1 MASAAKSLAYLVPRT
16 YHIRST
22 SLINFITLPCITRK
36 ERISSKVCHSSH
48 ANNLQGSDRIRE
60 EEVVIVGAGIAGLAT
75 ALSLHRL
82 GVKPLVLEQA
92 DSLRTG
98 GTSLTLSKNGWRA
111 LDVLGVAEDLRKEYK
126 KILGLQIQTND
137 GAVLRYFSFQAE
149 DNSQEVRAV
158 ERRALLESLARNM
171 PEDTIWFG
179 SHIIT
184 IERTKNSQI
193 KLELDDGTEILAKA
207 LIGCDGVRSV
217 VAKWM
222 GFSEP
227 RYVGHCAYRGLAVY
241 ASGQP
246 YEEKVHYIYGKGM
259 RAGYVPLSSTKVYW
273 FIVFNSHSPG
283 PKITDPNLL
292 KREALQLVQNWP
304 KELVETI
311 EDTPAENFVRTPLVD
326 RWLWP
331 VVGPK
336 STLGGVALAGDAWH
350 PMTPNLGQG
359 ACCALEDSIILARKL
374 AKALDVGK
382 QSQTENGQRVRV
394 PSDYFGG
401 SDIPSQ
407 IEEALQGYATERW
420 PRIFSL
426 TIRAYL
432 VGALLQ
438 WDNELIC
445 SLRNNIVIP
454 KLAKLDSLTEH
465 TKYDC
470 GSLNSN

>member
-1 MASAAKSLAYLVPRT
+1 
-16 YHIRST
+16 
-22 SLINFITLPCITRK
+22 
-36 ERISSKVCHSSH
+36 
-48 ANNLQGSDRIRE
+48 
-60 EEVVIVGAGIAGLAT
+60 
-75 ALSLHRL
+75 
-82 GVKPLVLEQA
+82 
-92 DSLRTG
+92 
-98 GTSLTLSKNGWRA
+98 
-111 LDVLGVAEDLRKEYK
+111 
-126 KILGLQIQTND
+126 
-137 GAVLRYFSFQAE
+137 
-149 DNSQEVRAV
+149 
-158 ERRALLESLARNM
+158 
-171 PEDTIWFG
+171 
-179 SHIIT
+179 
-184 IERTKNSQI
+184 
-193 KLELDDGTEILAKA
+193 
-207 LIGCDGVRSV
+207 
-217 VAKWM
+217 M

-227 RYVGHCAYRGLAVY
+227 RYVGHCAYRGLGVY

-246 YEEKVHYIYGKGM
+246 YEQKVHYIYGKGM
-259 RAGYVPLSSTKVYW
+259 RAGYVPISSTKVYW

-292 KREALQLVQNWP
+292 KREALGLVQNWP
-304 KELVETI
+304 KELVGTI

-445 SLRNNIVIP
+445 SLRNDIVIP
-454 KLAKLDSLTEH
+454 KVASLDALIEH

>member
-1 MASAAKSLAYLVPRT
+1 
-16 YHIRST
+16 
-22 SLINFITLPCITRK
+22 
-36 ERISSKVCHSSH
+36 
-48 ANNLQGSDRIRE
+48 
-60 EEVVIVGAGIAGLAT
+60 VVIVGAGIAGLAS
-75 ALSLHRL
+75 ALALHRL
-82 GVKPLVLEQA
+82 GVKSLVLEEA

-98 GTSLTLSKNGWRA
+98 GTSLTLFKNGWRV
-111 LDVLGVAEDLRKEYK
+111 LDVLGVAEDLRKDYTE
-126 KILGLQIQTND
+126 ILGLQIQTND
-137 GAVLRYFSFQAE
+137 GAVLRSFSLLVE
-149 DNSQEVRAV
+149 DKSQEVRGV

-171 PEDTIWFG
+171 PEDTVWFG

-193 KLELDDGTEILAKA
+193 KLELDDGTQILTKI
-207 LIGCDGVRSV
+207 LIGCDGVRSM

-241 ASGQP
+241 ANGQP
-246 YEEKVHYIYGKGM
+246 YEQKVHYIYGKGI

-273 FIVFNSHSPG
+273 FICFNSHSPG
-283 PKITDPNLL
+283 PKITDAKFL
-292 KREALQLVQNWP
+292 KKEALQLVHNWP

-311 EDTPAENFVRTPLVD
+311 QNTPDESFVRTPLVD

-374 AKALDVGK
+374 AKALDVGT
-382 QSQTENGQRVRV
+382 QGETENVQRVRV

-401 SDIPSQ
+401 SKISIQ
-407 IEEALQGYATERW
+407 IEEALQAYATERW
-420 PRIFSL
+420 PRIFPL
-426 TIRAYL
+426 TIRANL

-445 SLRNNIVIP
+445 SLRDNIIIP
-454 KLAKLDSLTEH
+454 KVVQLDPLLEH

-470 GSLNSN
+470 GLLNSNS